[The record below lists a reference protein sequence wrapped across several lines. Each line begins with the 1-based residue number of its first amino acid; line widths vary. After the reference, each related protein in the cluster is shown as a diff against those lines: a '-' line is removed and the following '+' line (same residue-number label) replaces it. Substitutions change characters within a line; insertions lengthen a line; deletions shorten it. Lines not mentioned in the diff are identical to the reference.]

1 MASQRLTTFKNNDSM
16 WWVNVRLFLSAPS
29 IKQPLCKSFYSLPTS
44 SGGVTSTL
52 VLHPLDLIKIWFQG
66 KMLPITWLCVTCKCI
81 AMLNVM
87 LYATSGSTKTRN
99 PETESW
105 KRKRNGNGDGIRNL
119 WKKVPSDRFEKKN
132 YVSNDNKINKH
143 IKKRHKWI
151 N

>member
-1 MASQRLTTFKNNDSM
+1 MASQRLTTFKNNYSM

-99 PETESW
+99 PETETESW
-105 KRKRNGNGDGIRNL
+105 KRKRKRRRNTESVKEGSERSI
-119 WKKVPSDRFEKKN
+119 WKKN